1 MNAKENILL
10 KHVND
15 DGSINWQRVAGE
27 NRQVHDHWVERIGND
42 VIWDFNRA
50 EGDRIEVVGHTAD
63 VYRIEHVDTDG
74 NGVLDATRLHVQ
86 SNQGNAGAHNKD
98 QLGVITVFGD
108 LVMESDVMVHAHAH
122 YGVIETIDQLD
133 DALSKKFGTPLDGSP
148 APTPGIDDGGLPD
161 GAVTALNQ
169 EVSFSGEE
177 DYLEIAHSSSL
188 ELV

>member
-1 MNAKENILL
+1 M
-10 KHVND
+10 
-15 DGSINWQRVAGE
+15 
-27 NRQVHDHWVERIGND
+27 
-42 VIWDFNRA
+42 IWDFNRA